1 LNIKIKNLERK
12 EMKPME
18 MMLEEDVKVLR
29 EKLQD
34 FIQNEL
40 LPYEK
45 EHQLNGEEDI
55 PMDAIKWVRKR
66 SRELG
71 FYGINLPKEYGG
83 QDISL
88 KGLCLFKEDLAR
100 SGAVLWGQVI
110 GEIGGPLRI
119 GQMLDNF
126 TQEQKEKYVIPVVSG
141 DASCCFALTEPNAG
155 SDAFAIETTAVRDGD
170 NYILNGKKHFI
181 SAAPYADFAIVIAK
195 ELLDG
200 EKSRIT
206 AFLVDKKTPQKPGFE
221 LGEINVPISG
231 ERIHAELIF
240 NQCRVP
246 ATNIIGSPGK
256 GLLLGLK
263 RINNNRAS
271 HACGF
276 IGMAERL
283 LDLSIKQAKSR
294 VQFGRPI
301 GDFQAIQHMLAEM
314 ATEIYAAR
322 CMVYDVIDKIE
333 CGKEDRAGASMA
345 KLFSAEVTHRVA
357 DKAIQIFGSKGLAKG
372 HPVEKM
378 YRSARMFRI
387 LSGTSEIQK
396 NTIAKELLKEKI

>member
-1 LNIKIKNLERK
+1 MITANGENL
-12 EMKPME
+12 
-18 MMLEEDVKVLR
+18 KVLHT
-29 EKLQD
+29 KLCS

-40 LPYEK
+40 LPYEAEQK
-45 EHQLNGEEDI
+45 LNAEKDI
-55 PMDAIKWVRKR
+55 PMEAIKWVRKR

-71 FYGINLPKEYGG
+71 FYGINLPKELGG
-83 QDISL
+83 KNLSL
-88 KGLCLFKEDLAR
+88 KGLCLLKEELAR

-119 GQMLDNF
+119 GQMLDSF
-126 TQEQKEKYVIPVVSG
+126 TQEQREKYLLPIVTGES
-141 DASCCFALTEPNAG
+141 SCCFALTESNAG
-155 SDAFAIETTAVRDGD
+155 SDAFAIETTAVREGD
-170 NYILNGKKHFI
+170 DYILNGQKRFI

-195 ELLDG
+195 ELLG
-200 EKSRIT
+200 EKKERIT
-206 AFLVDKKTPQKPGFE
+206 AFLVDKKTPSNPGFE
-221 LGEINVPISG
+221 LGNIQVPISG

-246 ATNIIGSPGK
+246 ASNIIGEPGK

-263 RINNNRAS
+263 RINANRAS

-276 IGMAERL
+276 VGMAQHL
-283 LDLSIKQAKSR
+283 LDLSIEQAKTR
-294 VQFGRPI
+294 VQFGRHI
-301 GDFQAIQHMLAEM
+301 AEFQAIQHMLADM

-322 CMVYDVIDKIE
+322 CMVYDVIENIDRGE
-333 CGKEDRAGASMA
+333 EDRASASMA
-345 KLFSAEVTHRVA
+345 KLFASEVVNRVA
-357 DKAIQIFGSKGLAKG
+357 DKAIQIFGSQGLEKG

-396 NTIAKELLKEKI
+396 NTIAKELLKEKVPNNFLIRQ

>member
-1 LNIKIKNLERK
+1 
-12 EMKPME
+12 MAVAV
-18 MMLEEDVKVLR
+18 EEDLQILR
-29 EKLQD
+29 AKLHD

-40 LPYEK
+40 LPYEQ
-45 EHQLNGEEDI
+45 EHQLNAEEDI
-55 PMDAIKWVRKR
+55 PKEAIQWVRKR

-88 KGLCLFKEDLAR
+88 KGLCLFKEDLAH

-119 GQMLDNF
+119 GQMLESF
-126 TQEQKEKYVIPVVSG
+126 TPEQKEKYVVPVVTG

-170 NYILNGKKHFI
+170 EYVLNGRKHFI

-195 ELLDG
+195 EMQVG
-200 EKSRIT
+200 EKPRIT
-206 AFLVDKKTPQKPGFE
+206 AFLVDKKTSTRSGFE
-221 LGEINVPISG
+221 LGKIQVPISG

-240 NQCRVP
+240 DHCRVP
-246 ATNIIGSPGK
+246 ASNIVGQPGK

-263 RINNNRAS
+263 RINTNRAS
-271 HACGF
+271 HAAGF
-276 IGMAERL
+276 IGMAQHL
-283 LDLSIKQAKSR
+283 LDLSIKQAKTR

-301 GDFQAIQHMLAEM
+301 GDFQAIQHMLAEI

-322 CMVYDVIDKIE
+322 CMVYDVIGKID
-333 CGKEDRAGASMA
+333 CGQEDRAGASMA
-345 KLFSAEVTHRVA
+345 KLYAAEVVNRAA
-357 DKAIQIFGSKGLAKG
+357 DKAVQIFGSKGLEKG

-378 YRSARMFRI
+378 YRSARMYRI

-396 NTIAKELLKEKI
+396 NTIAKELLK

>member
-1 LNIKIKNLERK
+1 MSTVIVENLK
-12 EMKPME
+12 
-18 MMLEEDVKVLR
+18 LLH
-29 EKLQD
+29 EKLRD

-45 EHQLNGEEDI
+45 EHQLNAEDDI
-55 PMDAIKWVRKR
+55 PMEAIHWVRKR

-71 FYGINLPKEYGG
+71 FYGINLPKEFGG

-88 KGLCLFKEDLAR
+88 KGLCLFKEELAR
-100 SGAVLWGQVI
+100 SGAVLWGQVL

-119 GQMLDNF
+119 GQMLESF
-126 TQEQKEKYVIPVVSG
+126 TREQIEKYVMPVVTG
-141 DASCCFALTEPNAG
+141 ETSCCFALTEPNAG
-155 SDAFAIETTAVRDGD
+155 SDAFAIQTTAVRDGD
-170 NYILNGKKHFI
+170 EYILTGKKHFI

-195 ELLDG
+195 EIVEA
-200 EKSRIT
+200 EKPRIT
-206 AFLVDKKTPQKPGFE
+206 AFIVDKKTSENSGFE
-221 LGEINVPISG
+221 LGNIQVPISG

-246 ATNIIGSPGK
+246 SSNIIGAPGK

-263 RINNNRAS
+263 RINTNRAS
-271 HACGF
+271 HAAGF
-276 IGMAERL
+276 IGMAQHL
-283 LDLSIKQAKSR
+283 LDLSIEQAKTR

-322 CMVYDVIDKIE
+322 CMVYDVVEKIDRGE
-333 CGKEDRAGASMA
+333 EERTGASMA
-345 KLFSAEVTHRVA
+345 KLFASEVNNRVA
-357 DKAIQIFGSKGLAKG
+357 DKAIQIFGSQGLVKG

-378 YRSARMFRI
+378 YRSSRMYRI
-387 LSGTSEIQK
+387 LTGTSEIQK
-396 NTIAKELLKEKI
+396 NTIAKELLKG

>member
-1 LNIKIKNLERK
+1 
-12 EMKPME
+12 
-18 MMLEEDVKVLR
+18 MLMTKGEDLKVLR
-29 EKLQD
+29 AKLQD

-40 LPYEK
+40 LPYERV
-45 EHQLNGEEDI
+45 HQLNAEEDI
-55 PMDAIKWVRKR
+55 PMEAIKWVRKR

-88 KGLCLFKEDLAR
+88 KGLCMFKEDLAR
-100 SGAVLWGQVI
+100 SGAVLWGQVL

-119 GQMLDNF
+119 GQMLESF
-126 TQEQKEKYVIPVVSG
+126 TKEQIEKYVIPVVNG
-141 DASCCFALTEPNAG
+141 EVGCCFALTEPNAG
-155 SDAFAIETTAVRDGD
+155 SDAFAIETTAVREGE

-195 ELLDG
+195 EVLDG
-200 EKSRIT
+200 ENGRIT
-206 AFLVDKKTPQKPGFE
+206 AFIVDKKTLQNSGFE
-221 LGEINVPISG
+221 LGNIQVPISG

-240 NQCRVP
+240 NQCQVP
-246 ATNIIGSPGK
+246 ASNIIGAPGK

-263 RINNNRAS
+263 RINTNRAS
-271 HACGF
+271 HAAGF
-276 IGMAERL
+276 VGMAQHL
-283 LDLSIKQAKSR
+283 LDLSVEQAKTR

-322 CMVYDVIDKIE
+322 CMVYDVVEKIDRGE
-333 CGKEDRAGASMA
+333 AERAGASMA
-345 KLFSAEVTHRVA
+345 KLFSSEVTNRVA
-357 DKAIQIFGSKGLAKG
+357 DKAIQIFGSQGLVKG

-378 YRSARMFRI
+378 YRSSRMYRI
-387 LSGTSEIQK
+387 LTGTSEIQK
-396 NTIAKELLKEKI
+396 NTIAKELLKG

>member
-1 LNIKIKNLERK
+1 MVIK
-12 EMKPME
+12 
-18 MMLEEDVKVLR
+18 LEEDLKKLR

-40 LPYEK
+40 LPYEE
-45 EHQLNGEEDI
+45 EHGLNAEEDI
-55 PMDAIKWVRKR
+55 PMEAIRWVRKR

-71 FYGINLPKEYGG
+71 FYGINLPIKYGG

-88 KGLCLFKEDLAR
+88 KGLCIFKEDLAR

-119 GQMLDNF
+119 GQMLESF
-126 TQEQKEKYVIPVVSG
+126 THEQIKKYVISVISG
-141 DASCCFALTEPNAG
+141 ESSCCFALTEPNAG

-170 NYILNGKKHFI
+170 DYILNGKKHFI

-195 ELLDG
+195 EVLDG
-200 EKSRIT
+200 EKKRIT
-206 AFLVDKKTPQKPGFE
+206 AFLVDKKTQKKPGFE
-221 LGEINVPISG
+221 LGKIQVPISG

-240 NQCRVP
+240 NKCRVP
-246 ATNIIGSPGK
+246 ATNIIGEPGK

-263 RINNNRAS
+263 RISTNRAS
-271 HACGF
+271 HAAGF
-276 IGMAERL
+276 IGMAKRL
-283 LDLSIKQAKSR
+283 LDLSVEQAKTR
-294 VQFGRPI
+294 IQFGRPI

-314 ATEIYAAR
+314 ATEVYAAR
-322 CMVYDVIDKIE
+322 CMVYDVISKIDRGE
-333 CGKEDRAGASMA
+333 EDRAGASMA
-345 KLFSAEVTHRVA
+345 KLFASEVTSTVA
-357 DKAIQIFGSKGLAKG
+357 DKAIQIFGSKGLEKG

-378 YRSARMFRI
+378 YRSARMYRI

-396 NTIAKELLKEKI
+396 NTIAKELLKGTSL

>member
-1 LNIKIKNLERK
+1 MSTVIVENLK
-12 EMKPME
+12 
-18 MMLEEDVKVLR
+18 LLH
-29 EKLQD
+29 EKLRD

-45 EHQLNGEEDI
+45 EQQLNAEDDI
-55 PMDAIKWVRKR
+55 PMEAINWVRKR

-71 FYGINLPKEYGG
+71 FYGINLPKEFGG

-88 KGLCLFKEDLAR
+88 KGLCLFKEELAR
-100 SGAVLWGQVI
+100 SGAVLWGQVL

-119 GQMLDNF
+119 GQMLESF
-126 TQEQKEKYVIPVVSG
+126 TREQIEKYVMPVVTG
-141 DASCCFALTEPNAG
+141 ETSCCFALTEPNAG
-155 SDAFAIETTAVRDGD
+155 SDAFAIQTTAVRDGD
-170 NYILNGKKHFI
+170 DYLLTGKKHFI

-195 ELLDG
+195 EIVEA
-200 EKSRIT
+200 EKPRIT
-206 AFLVDKKTPQKPGFE
+206 AFIVDKKTSENSGFE
-221 LGEINVPISG
+221 LGNIQVPISG

-246 ATNIIGSPGK
+246 ASNIIGAPGK

-263 RINNNRAS
+263 RINTNRAS
-271 HACGF
+271 HAAGF
-276 IGMAERL
+276 IGMAQHL
-283 LDLSIKQAKSR
+283 LDLAVEQAKKR

-322 CMVYDVIDKIE
+322 CMVYDVVEKIDRGE
-333 CGKEDRAGASMA
+333 EERAGASMA
-345 KLFSAEVTHRVA
+345 KLFASEVNNRVA
-357 DKAIQIFGSKGLAKG
+357 DKAIQIFGSQGLVKG

-378 YRSARMFRI
+378 YRSSRMYRI
-387 LSGTSEIQK
+387 LTGTSEIQK
-396 NTIAKELLKEKI
+396 NTIAKELLKG